1 MKPEQIISSTF
12 PIHQISYSTWTVTLN
27 LPIYSPK
34 YKNNAVRNI
43 IRKYIKNSNRW
54 TTMDLNVV
62 FTNQKPNAVIC
73 WIFNK
78 PAYLLGRIINGKQRM
93 TNGQSDQSTDSEYD
107 STRRTHN
114 IRPSLWISGLLMN
127 KWNHALTEDKILS
140 GFVTTDFFWQKPFLV
155 YRCSNKMEETIHP
168 KLELHNN
175 KQ

>member
-1 MKPEQIISSTF
+1 
-12 PIHQISYSTWTVTLN
+12 
-27 LPIYSPK
+27 
-34 YKNNAVRNI
+34 
-43 IRKYIKNSNRW
+43 
-54 TTMDLNVV
+54 
-62 FTNQKPNAVIC
+62 
-73 WIFNK
+73 
-78 PAYLLGRIINGKQRM
+78 M

-107 STRRTHN
+107 LTRRTHS

-140 GFVTTDFFWQKPFLV
+140 GFVNTDFFWQQPFLV